1 MKHAL
6 QLSKIIINQEDYTN
20 VYLLHIFGVDIKVT
34 GTSLTKFLILMELS
48 IRKMKKKKIPL
59 KNGGIIYCFVSICS
73 FIY

>member
-6 QLSKIIINQEDYTN
+6 QLSKIIMNQEDYTN

-48 IRKMKKKKIPL
+48 IHKVKKKFL
-59 KNGGIIYCFVSICS
+59 
-73 FIY
+73 

>member
-6 QLSKIIINQEDYTN
+6 QLLKIIINQEDYTN

-48 IRKMKKKKIPL
+48 IHKVKKKIPL